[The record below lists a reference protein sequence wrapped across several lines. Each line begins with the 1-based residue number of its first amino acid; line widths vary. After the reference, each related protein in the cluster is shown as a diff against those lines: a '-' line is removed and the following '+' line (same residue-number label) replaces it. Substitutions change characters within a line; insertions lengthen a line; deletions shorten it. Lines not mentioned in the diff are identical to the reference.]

1 MSKTKKVVPYQGT
14 KEQENLLRTKLGEI
28 KLMQGATMPALQTAQ
43 EIFGYLPI
51 EVQKIVAEEIGVPL
65 EHVFGVATFYSQFS
79 LEPRGKN
86 KIGVCLGTAC
96 YVRGSGKIMDE
107 FCKILKIDSGG
118 CTDDGK
124 YSLVATR
131 CIGCC
136 GLAPVLTVNEDVY
149 GNIGADDVS
158 KILAKY

>member
-1 MSKTKKVVPYQGT
+1 MSKKIKAVPYQGT
-14 KEQENLLRTKLGEI
+14 LEQEKSLRTKLAEI
-28 KLMQGATMPALQTAQ
+28 KLLPGATMPALQTAQ

-51 EVQKIVAEEIGVPL
+51 EVQKIVAEELGVSL

-86 KIGVCLGTAC
+86 QIGVCLGTAC
-96 YVRGSGKIMDE
+96 YVRGSGKIMDA
-107 FCKILKIDSGG
+107 FTDILGIKSGE
-118 CTDDGK
+118 CSDDGK

-149 GNIGADDVS
+149 GNISVDDVG